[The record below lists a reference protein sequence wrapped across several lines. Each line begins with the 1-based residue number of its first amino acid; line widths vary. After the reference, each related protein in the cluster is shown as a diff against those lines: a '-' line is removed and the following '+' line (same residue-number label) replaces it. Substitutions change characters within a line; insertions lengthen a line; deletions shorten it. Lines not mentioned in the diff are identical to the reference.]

1 MISAS
6 PTTRMRI
13 EPYALAATAATAVP
27 PTRAP
32 SIGRVPNG
40 RKTRAIASPTR
51 KLITHHDLGAVRRS
65 SYGDAESCM
74 KPSLAR
80 CEDLVDARV
89 RSAPVSGTSAA
100 LTPPADAVAP
110 VRHPDA
116 PAPGEPLGAHYEHC
130 FGCGGGQPHGLHLE
144 ARAGEGVRITAEF
157 TVRPVHQGAPGLAHG
172 GVLATA
178 LDETLGSLNWLLR
191 TIAVTGRLE
200 TDFVRPVPV
209 DTVLYLEAEVT
220 AVVSRKIYCT
230 ASGRIGGPD
239 GPVAV
244 RADALFVEVKVD
256 HFIDNGR
263 PEEIRAAMNDPD
275 QIRRARA
282 FEVNP

>member
-1 MISAS
+1 M
-6 PTTRMRI
+6 
-13 EPYALAATAATAVP
+13 
-27 PTRAP
+27 
-32 SIGRVPNG
+32 
-40 RKTRAIASPTR
+40 
-51 KLITHHDLGAVRRS
+51 
-65 SYGDAESCM
+65 
-74 KPSLAR
+74 
-80 CEDLVDARV
+80 
-89 RSAPVSGTSAA
+89 SGTSAA

-116 PAPGEPLGAHYEHC
+116 PAPGELLGAHYEHC
-130 FGCGGGQPHGLHLE
+130 FGCGEAQPHGLHLE
-144 ARAGEGVRITAEF
+144 ARAGDGVRITAEF

-200 TDFVRPVPV
+200 TDFRRPVPV

-220 AVVSRKIYCT
+220 AVAGRKIYCT
-230 ASGRIGGPD
+230 ATGRIGGPD

-263 PEEIRAAMNDPD
+263 PEEIRAAMSDPD